1 MLLMKDEACPICYEV
16 RSLAIQC
23 GLGIAYPMVLGPLSA
38 LMVNQ
43 PNFQKVLFGRKTNMN
58 IKYKCAFYIT
68 VCT

>member
-38 LMVNQ
+38 LMVNI
-43 PNFQKVLFGRKTNMN
+43 NKIFKMFGLEGKQK
-58 IKYKCAFYIT
+58 
-68 VCT
+68 